1 VGFRAEWG
9 QPAVSSAPDMDLT
22 LHRRL
27 LLPLALWGVAAWV
40 RVRDVD
46 AVMMLADS
54 VGPYW
59 VAAAH
64 WVGAGH
70 TPLYGW
76 GMSPPYSLAL
86 GVGDSLAGAA
96 MVLLVLHALV
106 APLVY
111 GLVRAVR
118 PERWMAATA
127 AGLLLALDPGLVDT
141 AISGAKGYLAAVWLG
156 VGVWALVGGKGNLS
170 AALGGG
176 ALAMAGM
183 NHPLA
188 LSGLVFL
195 GLRDLRKRDGQL
207 AAVVALGLVG
217 PHVLGLL
224 GQPLTASG
232 GAQGAPGEV
241 FSSFLLQGGRCAA
254 LVLVAPLIGLTC
266 RRTRRLAVATLCM
279 AVLLLGG
286 GIWLGY
292 LRDHHL
298 RLLAVPALGCLAALP
313 ARWGWLALLAL
324 EIPAVRSPPADHPHR
339 PGTVGLATRI
349 ARDIDELGLDR
360 PLVVDG
366 VWVSGTPAADPSA
379 VMLDLWLMGASPDSL
394 APGGTTALVVSVD
407 RPQQNAVTAA
417 LAGWQGT
424 RRAVGDTH
432 FVVTE
437 GAKDF
442 AQALC
447 LVEPRF
453 GGAWDAMAVLHP
465 ALTVDQVR
473 HWEPD
478 CGQGGVTPAA
488 PLENQPEFL
497 DLVGPQ
503 VGDGDLVGL
512 DSNPALRRLEVRG
525 TRVTDAGLAAL
536 AGLTALEK
544 LKLSDNMLQG
554 DGISLLAPL
563 QALRWFDL
571 EGERITDSAIPGI
584 LQLQGIIRLHLGNT
598 SVSNEGLSRLSGL
611 PRLNRLYMTGPRI
624 DDQTLESLSG
634 LRLRV
639 LDLTGTDVNGPGL
652 SHLASKDGLLE
663 LYLRGTPM
671 DDRGLETLGAFT
683 KLEVLDLAG
692 TRITDAGLV
701 HLQHHWALKA
711 LYLGDTAVSPGARG
725 RMEASR
731 TILKVYE
738 GPPVHLGPAR

>member
-1 VGFRAEWG
+1 
-9 QPAVSSAPDMDLT
+9 MDLT
-22 LHRRL
+22 FPRRL

-64 WVGAGH
+64 PVGAGH

-86 GVGDSLAGAA
+86 ALAGSLVEASA
-96 MVLLVLHALV
+96 VLLVLHALV
-106 APLVY
+106 APLAY
-111 GLVRAVR
+111 ALVRTIR

-141 AISGAKGYLAAVWLG
+141 ALSGAKGYLAAAWLG
-156 VGVWALVGGKGNLS
+156 VGVLALVGGRGNAS

-195 GLRDLRKRDGQL
+195 GLRDLTKRDGQL
-207 AAVVALGLVG
+207 AVVLALGLVG
-217 PHVLGLL
+217 PHLLGLV
-224 GQPLTASG
+224 GQALTTSG

-241 FSSFLLQGGRCAA
+241 LGSFLQQGGRCAA
-254 LVLVAPLIGLTC
+254 LVLVAPLVGLTC
-266 RRTRRLAVATLCM
+266 RRTRKLAVATLAM

-286 GIWLGY
+286 GHWLGY

-324 EIPAVRSPPADHPHR
+324 EIPGVRSPPADHPHR
-339 PGTVGLATRI
+339 PGTVGLTTGI
-349 ARDIDELGLDR
+349 ARDIDGLGLDR

-366 VWVSGTPAADPSA
+366 VWVSGTLAADPSA
-379 VMLDLWLMGASPDSL
+379 VMLDLWLRGASPDSL
-394 APGGTTALVVSVD
+394 RPGGTTALVVSVD
-407 RPQQNAVTAA
+407 RPQQNQVTAA

-437 GAKDF
+437 DVRGFAK
-442 AQALC
+442 ALC
-447 LVEPRF
+447 FVEPRY
-453 GGAWDAMAVLHP
+453 GGAWDALAVLHP
-465 ALTVDQVR
+465 DVTVEQVR

-478 CGQGGVTPAA
+478 CGRGDAVQGA
-488 PLENQPEFL
+488 PPGILPEFL

-503 VGDGDLVGL
+503 VRDADLRGL
-512 DSNPALRRLEVRG
+512 GANPSLRRLEVRG
-525 TRVTDAGLAAL
+525 TQVTDAGLAAL
-536 AGLTALEK
+536 AGLTSLEK
-544 LKLSDNMLQG
+544 LKLSDNRLQG
-554 DGISLLAPL
+554 DGVSHLSPL

-571 EGERITDSAIPGI
+571 EGERITDAAIPGI
-584 LQLQGIIRLHLGNT
+584 LALHGIVRLHLANT
-598 SVSNEGLSRLSGL
+598 SISNEGLGRLSEL
-611 PRLNRLYMTGPRI
+611 PQLNRLYMTGPRI
-624 DDQTLESLSG
+624 DDQTLESLST

-639 LDLTGTDVNGPGL
+639 LDLTGTRITGPGL
-652 SHLASKDGLLE
+652 SHLAPLDGLRE

-671 DDRGLETLGAFT
+671 DDRGLEALVAFP

-692 TRITDAGLV
+692 TRVTDAGLV

-711 LYLGDTAVSPGARG
+711 LYLGDTAVSPGART

-738 GPPVHLGPAR
+738 GPPDHLGPSR

>member
-1 VGFRAEWG
+1 MGSGAELG
-9 QPAVSSAPDMDLT
+9 QPAVWSAPNMDLT
-22 LHRRL
+22 HHRRL
-27 LLPLALWGVAAWV
+27 LLPLALWGVASWV

-64 WVGAGH
+64 PVGAGH

-76 GMSPPYSLAL
+76 GISPPYSLAL
-86 GVGDSLAGAA
+86 LLAGSLAGAA
-96 MVLLVLHALV
+96 TVLLVLHALV
-106 APLVY
+106 APLAY
-111 GLVRAVR
+111 ALVRAIR

-156 VGVWALVGGKGNLS
+156 VGVLALVRGKGNAS

-207 AAVVALGLVG
+207 AIVLALGLVG
-217 PHVLGLL
+217 PHLLGLL
-224 GQPLTASG
+224 GQPLTTSG
-232 GAQGAPGEV
+232 GAQGAPGDV
-241 FSSFLLQGGRCAA
+241 FGSFVLQGGRCAA
-254 LVLVAPLIGLTC
+254 LVLVAPLLGLSC
-266 RRTRRLAVATLCM
+266 RRTRKLAVATLGM

-286 GIWLGY
+286 GLWLGY

-298 RLLAVPALGCLAALP
+298 RLLAVPALGCLAAIP

-324 EIPAVRSPPADHPHR
+324 EIPAVRSPSADHPHR

-349 ARDIDELGLDR
+349 ARDIDGLGLAR

-366 VWVSGTPAADPSA
+366 VWVSGTLAADPSA
-379 VMLDLWLMGASPDSL
+379 VMLDLWLRGASPDSL
-394 APGGTTALVVSVD
+394 KPGGTTALVVSVD

-417 LAGWQGT
+417 LSGWQGT
-424 RRAVGDTH
+424 RRTVGDTH

-437 GAKDF
+437 DVSGF

-453 GGAWDAMAVLHP
+453 GGAWDALAVLHP
-465 ALTVDQVR
+465 DLTVDQVR
-473 HWEPD
+473 GWEPD
-478 CGQGGVTPAA
+478 CGQVAVSQAA
-488 PLENQPEFL
+488 SLGILPVFL

-503 VGDGDLVGL
+503 VKDEDLLGL
-512 DSNPALRRLEVRG
+512 GANPMLRRLEVRG
-525 TRVTDAGLAAL
+525 TQVTDAGLAAL
-536 AGLTALEK
+536 AGLTNLEK
-544 LKLSDNMLQG
+544 LKLSDNKLQG
-554 DGISLLAPL
+554 EGISLLAPL

-571 EGERITDSAIPGI
+571 EGERITDAAIPGI
-584 LQLQGIIRLHLGNT
+584 LQLHGIIRLHLANT
-598 SVSNEGLSRLSGL
+598 SLTNSGLEQLSAL

-634 LRLRV
+634 MRLRV
-639 LDLTGTDVNGPGL
+639 LDLTGTNVNGSGL

-701 HLQHHWALKA
+701 HLQHHWALKG

-738 GPPVHLGPAR
+738 GPPVHLGPSR